1 MVAHRKLPRKLLDI
15 LKNPRVRKV
24 GRMVNSDLKQLELA
38 IGSPTPFLGALD
50 LANYAKERHVVAT
63 AKCSLADLCA
73 TILRK
78 RLNKNLSERRS
89 AAWEN
94 VTLSPEQLN
103 YAACDA
109 YVPLLLYHKLSKFTV
124 PKPLPLEPIPTTPVL
139 LYSTDNTVLIAS
151 GQVSPHPD
159 VGNSDGVKLSQIH
172 TLVNI
177 SKVYVPAAIVSS
189 HRKRALNSFGPPP
202 FSVVCLR
209 SHLRIYDPL
218 SFHSPI
224 TDSDPINEPV
234 AEVEMEPVI
243 APGIDVVT
251 DADDVIGEVG
261 GDDNPPEG
269 VGSLLHYATN
279 VDGAELETTVE
290 SSLREVDLDS
300 QSFGQQTLSTLESPG
315 TWDGTLRSRVLKD
328 VFHVFNMLRLSTSHG
343 LRKEFARVLRDA
355 IFVPD
360 REDRMRIS
368 AWASCLKPP
377 KTFESLQMTRP
388 AWLWKRCRRVIP
400 PPNILFPLIERLF
413 ATYGPLKDSTT
424 NLPLFNRHNWK
435 TARGI
440 LELIRQ
446 GYVSDP
452 PGISLYTVIGLDS
465 KAGNLPIYRCARG
478 TNFTEGGVHTHLLSR
493 LPLSG
498 VSVRHLNACLCDFVL
513 QHNLRVCSYPL

>member
-290 SSLREVDLDS
+290 SSPREVDLDS

-328 VFHVFNMLRLSTSHG
+328 VFHVFNMLRLSTLVVFRPG
-343 LRKEFARVLRDA
+343 LA
-355 IFVPD
+355 
-360 REDRMRIS
+360 
-368 AWASCLKPP
+368 
-377 KTFESLQMTRP
+377 
-388 AWLWKRCRRVIP
+388 
-400 PPNILFPLIERLF
+400 
-413 ATYGPLKDSTT
+413 
-424 NLPLFNRHNWK
+424 
-435 TARGI
+435 
-440 LELIRQ
+440 
-446 GYVSDP
+446 
-452 PGISLYTVIGLDS
+452 
-465 KAGNLPIYRCARG
+465 
-478 TNFTEGGVHTHLLSR
+478 
-493 LPLSG
+493 
-498 VSVRHLNACLCDFVL
+498 
-513 QHNLRVCSYPL
+513 